1 MCCFS
6 HFTFI
11 LFEFRNYILVL
22 SSKDNLFEPR
32 QNDHSILITY
42 IMQTV
47 DEHKLKGPSQ
57 PHLCFCLHVRIW
69 LLYFIRSLS
78 ETTQDNLTYLQEDSL
93 Q

>member
-11 LFEFRNYILVL
+11 LFKFRNYILVL
-22 SSKDNLFEPR
+22 SSKDNLFIEPR

-47 DEHKLKGPSQ
+47 DEHELKGPTQ
-57 PHLCFCLHVRIW
+57 PHLCFCLHARFGYYINF
-69 LLYFIRSLS
+69 YS
-78 ETTQDNLTYLQEDSL
+78 EPL
-93 Q
+93 